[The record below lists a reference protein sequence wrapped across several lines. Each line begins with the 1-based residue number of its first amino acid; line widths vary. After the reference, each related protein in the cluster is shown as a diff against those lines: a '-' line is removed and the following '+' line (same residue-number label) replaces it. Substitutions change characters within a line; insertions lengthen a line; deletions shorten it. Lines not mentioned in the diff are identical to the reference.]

1 MENKNLT
8 NNSPSPSTNNGI
20 TAAERLKSSYTNFL
34 GECAKLFPKVDQ
46 KLLLD
51 MIYLETSYK
60 DWEGSVMLKIVY
72 YSNSKVDTNQKK
84 EEIYKKY
91 QKMPDEVIE
100 GRTLRV
106 KLIRMYIKNLEK
118 LISSDKDIEFVTG
131 SATLAPSDSYSD
143 SA

>member
-1 MENKNLT
+1 MENKNST
-8 NNSPSPSTNNGI
+8 NSPNNGI
-20 TAAERLKSSYTNFL
+20 TAAEQLKSLYGNFL
-34 GECAKLFPKVDQ
+34 AECSKLFPKVDQ

-51 MIYLETSYK
+51 MIHLETSYK
-60 DWEGSVMLKIVY
+60 DWEGSVLLKIVY
-72 YSNSKVDTNQKK
+72 SSNSNVDTEKKK
-84 EEIYKKY
+84 EEIYKLF

-118 LISSDKDIEFVTG
+118 LLASDTDIEFITG

>member
-1 MENKNLT
+1 MENKKIT
-8 NNSPSPSTNNGI
+8 NSPSSTNGI
-20 TAAERLKSSYTNFL
+20 TAAERLKSSYEHFTA
-34 GECAKLFPKVDQ
+34 ECAKLFPKVDQ

-51 MIYLETSYK
+51 MIHLQTSYK
-60 DWEGSVMLKIVY
+60 DWEGSVLLKIVY
-72 YSNSKVDTNQKK
+72 SSNSKVDTNKKK
-84 EEIYKKY
+84 EEVYKRF

-106 KLIRMYIKNLEK
+106 KLIRMYIQDLENL
-118 LISSDKDIEFVTG
+118 ITSDRDIEFVTG

>member
-1 MENKNLT
+1 MENKKLVND
-8 NNSPSPSTNNGI
+8 SSYSSDNGI
-20 TAAERLKSSYTNFL
+20 TAAEQVISSYKEFL
-34 GECAKLFPKVDQ
+34 AKSAELFPKVDQ

-51 MIYLETSYK
+51 IIYLETTYN
-60 DWEGSVMLKIVY
+60 DWEGSVLLKIVY
-72 YSNSKVDTNQKK
+72 SSNSRVNTEKKK

-106 KLIRMYIKNLEK
+106 KLVRMYIKNLEE
-118 LISSDKDIEFVTG
+118 LINSDNDIEFVSG
-131 SATLAPSDSYSD
+131 SATLTPSDSYSD

>member
-1 MENKNLT
+1 MENKKIS
-8 NNSPSPSTNNGI
+8 NSPSSSNGI
-20 TAAERLKSSYTNFL
+20 TAAERLKSSYEHFTA
-34 GECAKLFPKVDQ
+34 ECSKLFPKVDQ

-51 MIYLETSYK
+51 MIHLQTSYK
-60 DWEGSVMLKIVY
+60 DWEGSVLLKIVY
-72 YSNSKVDTNQKK
+72 SSNSKVDTNKKK
-84 EEIYKKY
+84 EEVYKRF

-106 KLIRMYIKNLEK
+106 KLIRMYIQDLENL
-118 LISSDKDIEFVTG
+118 ITSDRDIEFVTG

>member
-1 MENKNLT
+1 MENKKIT
-8 NNSPSPSTNNGI
+8 NSPSSTNGI
-20 TAAERLKSSYTNFL
+20 TAAERLKSSYEHFTA
-34 GECAKLFPKVDQ
+34 ECSKLFPKVDQ

-51 MIYLETSYK
+51 MIHLQTSYK
-60 DWEGSVMLKIVY
+60 DWEGSVLLKIVY
-72 YSNSKVDTNQKK
+72 SSNSKVDTNKKK
-84 EEIYKKY
+84 EEVYKRF

-106 KLIRMYIKNLEK
+106 KLIRMYIQDLENLIK
-118 LISSDKDIEFVTG
+118 SDRDIEFVTG

>member
-1 MENKNLT
+1 MENKKIT
-8 NNSPSPSTNNGI
+8 NSPSSTNGI
-20 TAAERLKSSYTNFL
+20 TGAERLKSSYEHFTA
-34 GECAKLFPKVDQ
+34 ECSKLFPKVDQ

-51 MIYLETSYK
+51 MIHLQTSYK
-60 DWEGSVMLKIVY
+60 DWEGSVLLKIVY
-72 YSNSKVDTNQKK
+72 SSNSNVDTNKKK
-84 EEIYKKY
+84 EEVYKRF

-106 KLIRMYIKNLEK
+106 KLIRMYIQDLENLIK
-118 LISSDKDIEFVTG
+118 SDRDIEFVTG

>member
-1 MENKNLT
+1 MENKKIT
-8 NNSPSPSTNNGI
+8 NSPSSTNGI
-20 TAAERLKSSYTNFL
+20 TDAERLKSSYEHFTA
-34 GECAKLFPKVDQ
+34 ECSKLFPKVDQ

-51 MIYLETSYK
+51 MIHLQTSYK
-60 DWEGSVMLKIVY
+60 DWEGSVLLKIVY
-72 YSNSKVDTNQKK
+72 SSNSNVDTNKKK
-84 EEIYKKY
+84 EEVYKRF

-106 KLIRMYIKNLEK
+106 KLIRMYIQDLENLIK
-118 LISSDKDIEFVTG
+118 SDRDIEFVTG

>member
-1 MENKNLT
+1 MENKKIS
-8 NNSPSPSTNNGI
+8 NSPSSSNGI
-20 TAAERLKSSYTNFL
+20 TAAERLKSSYEHFTT
-34 GECAKLFPKVDQ
+34 ECSKLFPKVDQ

-51 MIYLETSYK
+51 MIHLQTSYK
-60 DWEGSVMLKIVY
+60 DWEGSVLLKIVY
-72 YSNSKVDTNQKK
+72 SSNSKVDTNKKK
-84 EEIYKKY
+84 EEVYKRF

-106 KLIRMYIKNLEK
+106 KLIRMYIQDLENL
-118 LISSDKDIEFVTG
+118 ITSDRDIEFVTG

>member
-20 TAAERLKSSYTNFL
+20 TAAERLKSYTTFL

-72 YSNSKVDTNQKK
+72 SSNSKVDTNQKK

>member
-20 TAAERLKSSYTNFL
+20 TAAERLKAYTNFL

-60 DWEGSVMLKIVY
+60 DWEGSVLLKIVY
-72 YSNSKVDTNQKK
+72 SSNSKVDTNQKK

-91 QKMPDEVIE
+91 QMMPDEVIE

>member
-1 MENKNLT
+1 MENKNST
-8 NNSPSPSTNNGI
+8 NSPNNGI
-20 TAAERLKSSYTNFL
+20 TAAEQLKSLYGNFL
-34 GECAKLFPKVDQ
+34 AECSKLFPKVDQ

-60 DWEGSVMLKIVY
+60 DWEGSVLLKIVY
-72 YSNSKVDTNQKK
+72 SSNSNVDTEKKK
-84 EEIYKKY
+84 EEIYKLF

-118 LISSDKDIEFVTG
+118 LLASDTDIEFITG

>member
-8 NNSPSPSTNNGI
+8 NNPPSPSTNNGI
-20 TAAERLKSSYTNFL
+20 TAAERLKSAYTNFL

-60 DWEGSVMLKIVY
+60 DWEGSVLLKIVY
-72 YSNSKVDTNQKK
+72 SSNSKVDTNQKK

-91 QKMPDEVIE
+91 QKMLDEVIE
-100 GRTLRV
+100 CTLRV

-118 LISSDKDIEFVTG
+118 LISNDKDIEFVTG

>member
-1 MENKNLT
+1 MENKKIT
-8 NNSPSPSTNNGI
+8 NSPSTNGI
-20 TAAERLKSSYTNFL
+20 TAAERLKSSYEHFTA
-34 GECAKLFPKVDQ
+34 ECSKLFPKVDQ

-51 MIYLETSYK
+51 MIHLQTSYK
-60 DWEGSVMLKIVY
+60 DWEGSVLLKIVY
-72 YSNSKVDTNQKK
+72 SSNSKVDTNKKK
-84 EEIYKKY
+84 EEVYKRF

-106 KLIRMYIKNLEK
+106 KLIRMYIQDLENL
-118 LISSDKDIEFVTG
+118 ITSDRDIEFVTG